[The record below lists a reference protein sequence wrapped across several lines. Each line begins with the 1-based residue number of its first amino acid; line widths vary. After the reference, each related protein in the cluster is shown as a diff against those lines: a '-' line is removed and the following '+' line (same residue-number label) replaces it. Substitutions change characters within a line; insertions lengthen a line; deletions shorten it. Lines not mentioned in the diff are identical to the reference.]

1 MTIKPTKNYHNH
13 LTRIATFCAL
23 LYCNSAFC
31 AELVEYDH
39 TFLMGQNASNIDLSR
54 YSEGNPAI
62 PGMYDVSVYVND
74 QPIINQ
80 SITFI
85 EIEGKKNAQACITL
99 KNLLQFHINSPD
111 INNEKAVL
119 LARDETLGNCLNLT
133 EIIPQASVRY
143 DVNEQR
149 LDIDVPQAWVMKI
162 TKTMLIHRYG
172 KMALMRPCC
181 HTTSTDIIVKLLV
194 EEMTA
199 FMLLLTV
206 G

>member
-1 MTIKPTKNYHNH
+1 MSTINLLLTKALH
-13 LTRIATFCAL
+13 LL
-23 LYCNSAFC
+23 KLK
-31 AELVEYDH
+31 E
-39 TFLMGQNASNIDLSR
+39 
-54 YSEGNPAI
+54 
-62 PGMYDVSVYVND
+62 
-74 QPIINQ
+74 
-80 SITFI
+80 
-85 EIEGKKNAQACITL
+85 KKNAQACITL

-149 LDIDVPQAWVMKI
+149 LDIDVPQAWVMKNYQNYV
-162 TKTMLIHRYG
+162 IHRYG